1 VSPRSGLLGF
11 GAGIAEIFWVKRP
24 VYGDGAQQRSL
35 RVRKVQ
41 GKTHVKRG
49 VREVTQ

>member
-1 VSPRSGLLGF
+1 MSPRSGLLGF